1 MTHNESIGGRGG
13 ATAAEL
19 QYVEEV
25 ALGFERQGLFRMAG
39 RVLGWL
45 LICDPPEQ
53 TFGQLAEVLQ
63 ASKGSISAA
72 MKFLVPAGLVER
84 ISRPGDRRDYYR
96 CRPGAWA
103 ELARDQSR
111 LYEEFRKLA
120 QRGLE
125 LLADVPVGRRE
136 RLQDMHDFYGWLE
149 REMPGL
155 WERWRREQQAKE
167 PRGGGG
173 DG

>member
-1 MTHNESIGGRGG
+1 MAREEVAERSSA

-19 QYVEEV
+19 HYVEEV

-53 TFGQLAEVLQ
+53 TFNQIAEVLQ
-63 ASKGSISAA
+63 ASKGSISGA
-72 MKFLVPAGLVER
+72 MKFLVPSGLVER

-96 CRPGAWA
+96 CRPGAWTD
-103 ELARDQSR
+103 LARDQSR
-111 LYEEFRKLA
+111 LYDDFRKLA

-125 LLADVPVGRRE
+125 LLADAPAARRE
-136 RLQDMHDFYGWLE
+136 RLQGMHDLYAWLE
-149 REMPGL
+149 REMPAL
-155 WERWRREQQAKE
+155 WERWRREQQE
-167 PRGGGG
+167 QDQRGGTG

>member
-1 MTHNESIGGRGG
+1 MEDNETTEGRGT

-25 ALGFERQGLFRMAG
+25 ALGLERQGLFRMAG

-72 MKFLVPAGLVER
+72 MKFLVPSGLVER

-103 ELARDQSR
+103 DLARDQSR
-111 LYEEFRKLA
+111 QYEAVRKLA
-120 QRGLE
+120 ERGLE
-125 LLADVPVGRRE
+125 LLADAPPHRCE
-136 RLQDMHDFYGWLE
+136 RLRDMHDFYAWLE
-149 REMPGL
+149 REMPAL
-155 WERWRREQQAKE
+155 WARWREQREHD
-167 PRGGGG
+167 RGGGTS

>member
-1 MTHNESIGGRGG
+1 MVTRETSSEGGR

-19 QYVEEV
+19 HYVEEV

-39 RVLGWL
+39 RVIGWL

-84 ISRPGDRRDYYR
+84 ISRPGERRDYYR

-111 LYEEFRKLA
+111 LYDDFRKLA
-120 QRGLE
+120 ERGLE
-125 LLADVPVGRRE
+125 LLGDAPAERRE
-136 RLQDMHDFYGWLE
+136 RLQGMHDLYGWLE
-149 REMPGL
+149 REMPAL
-155 WERWRREQQAKE
+155 WERWREHQKQQ
-167 PRGGGG
+167 PTGGTH

>member
-1 MTHNESIGGRGG
+1 MADDEPTEGRGG
-13 ATAAEL
+13 TTAAEL

-53 TFGQLAEVLQ
+53 TFNQLAEVLQ

-72 MKFLVPAGLVER
+72 MKFLVPSGLVER
-84 ISRPGDRRDYYR
+84 ISRPGERRDYYR

-111 LYEEFRKLA
+111 LYDEFRKLA
-120 QRGLE
+120 QRGLQ
-125 LLADVPVGRRE
+125 LLADAPAARRE
-136 RLQDMHDFYGWLE
+136 RLQDMHDFYAWLE
-149 REMPGL
+149 AEMPAL
-155 WERWRREQQAKE
+155 WARWRREQQEQEA
-167 PRGGGG
+167 RGGTG

>member
-1 MTHNESIGGRGG
+1 MVSSDAPGGGNR

-19 QYVEEV
+19 HYVEEV

-53 TFGQLAEVLQ
+53 TFNQLAEVLQ

-84 ISRPGDRRDYYR
+84 ISRPGERRDYYR

-111 LYEEFRKLA
+111 LYDEFRKLA

-125 LLADVPVGRRE
+125 LLADAPAARRE
-136 RLQDMHDFYGWLE
+136 RLQDMHDFYAWLE
-149 REMPGL
+149 REMPAL
-155 WERWRREQQAKE
+155 WERWRREQQEKE
-167 PRGGGG
+167 TRGGMS

>member
-1 MTHNESIGGRGG
+1 MRENEARGDGSG
-13 ATAAEL
+13 ATAAQL

-39 RVLGWL
+39 RVIGWL

-84 ISRPGDRRDYYR
+84 VSRPGDRRDYYR

-111 LYEEFRKLA
+111 QYDDFRKLA

-125 LLADVPVGRRE
+125 LLADAPADRRE
-136 RLQDMHDFYGWLE
+136 RLQGMHDLYAWLG
-149 REMPGL
+149 REMPAL
-155 WERWRREQQAKE
+155 WVRWREHQEQE
-167 PRGGGG
+167 PRGGTG
-173 DG
+173 DD

>member
-1 MTHNESIGGRGG
+1 MTGNEPLREGGG

-84 ISRPGDRRDYYR
+84 VSRPGERRDYYR

-103 ELARDQSR
+103 DLARDQSR
-111 LYEEFRKLA
+111 LYDEFRKLA

-125 LLADVPVGRRE
+125 LLADAPAARRE
-136 RLQDMHDFYGWLE
+136 RLQGMHDLYAWLE
-149 REMPGL
+149 REMPAL
-155 WERWRREQQAKE
+155 WERWRREQQEKAT
-167 PRGGGG
+167 RGGTD

>member
-1 MTHNESIGGRGG
+1 MVDQENVEQGSVT
-13 ATAAEL
+13 TDAEL

-53 TFGQLAEVLQ
+53 TFNQLAQVLQ

-111 LYEEFRKLA
+111 LYDEFRKLA

-125 LLADVPVGRRE
+125 LLGDAPAARWA
-136 RLQDMHDFYGWLE
+136 RLQDMHDFYAWLE
-149 REMPGL
+149 REMPAL
-155 WERWRREQQAKE
+155 WARWRREQQEREWK
-167 PRGGGG
+167 GGTG

>member
-1 MTHNESIGGRGG
+1 MVEEDTTERCSS

-45 LICDPPEQ
+45 LICDPPGQ

-111 LYEEFRKLA
+111 QYGDFRKLA

-125 LLADVPVGRRE
+125 LLADAPTVRRE

-149 REMPGL
+149 REMPAL
-155 WERWRREQQAKE
+155 WARWRAQQEQE
-167 PRGGGG
+167 RRGGTG

>member
-1 MTHNESIGGRGG
+1 MVDTEVTGDHSGV
-13 ATAAEL
+13 TAAEL
-19 QYVEEV
+19 HYVEEV
-25 ALGFERQGLFRMAG
+25 ALGYERQGLFRMAG

-53 TFGQLAEVLQ
+53 TFNEIAEVLQ

-72 MKFLVPAGLVER
+72 MKFLVPSGLVER
-84 ISRPGDRRDYYR
+84 ISRPGDRRNYYR

-111 LYEEFRKLA
+111 LYDDFRKLA

-125 LLADVPVGRRE
+125 LLADAPAAQRE
-136 RLQDMHDFYGWLE
+136 RLQDMHDFYAWLE
-149 REMPGL
+149 REMPAL
-155 WERWRREQQAKE
+155 WERWREHQEQEQ
-167 PRGGGG
+167 RGGTG

>member
-1 MTHNESIGGRGG
+1 MNHDEPSEARGG

-39 RVLGWL
+39 RVIGWL

-72 MKFLVPAGLVER
+72 MRFLVPAGLVER

-111 LYEEFRKLA
+111 LYDDFRKLA
-120 QRGLE
+120 QQGLE
-125 LLADVPVGRRE
+125 LLADAPAERRE
-136 RLQDMHDFYGWLE
+136 RLQGMHDLYAWLE
-149 REMPGL
+149 REMPAL
-155 WERWRREQQAKE
+155 WERWREHQKQQ
-167 PRGGGG
+167 PTGGTH